1 MFGRQT
7 AEEALASVGRILAPL
22 VHADPGRLDART
34 IADRVATATA
44 AKEAEIA
51 QLLQRCL
58 DEAAEATKFR
68 GRCGELVAER
78 DGLKAEI
85 ERLHE
90 ENGALLVTL
99 QNRGRLL
106 EKAEARIAELEGMH
120 DRAQPVLEAT
130 RLWMLAK
137 PASRASMGAL
147 LELQRASRAYHT
159 EQPQKDGG
167 TNA

>member
-44 AKEAEIA
+44 AKKTEIE

-85 ERLHE
+85 ERLKARVKVLEDGYRQIKKLSH
-90 ENGALLVTL
+90 ATL
-99 QNRGRLL
+99 NMEDIRW
-106 EKAEARIAELEGMH
+106 IAEQALKG
-120 DRAQPVLEAT
+120 
-130 RLWMLAK
+130 
-137 PASRASMGAL
+137 GA
-147 LELQRASRAYHT
+147 E
-159 EQPQKDGG
+159 
-167 TNA
+167 

>member
-44 AKEAEIA
+44 AKKTEIE

-68 GRCGELVAER
+68 GRCGGLVTER
-78 DGLKAEI
+78 DGLKAKI
-85 ERLHE
+85 ERLKE
-90 ENGALLVTL
+90 ENQRLYDELSGFPSALADMEHRT
-99 QNRGRLL
+99 QG
-106 EKAEARIAELEGMH
+106 AEARVAELEG
-120 DRAQPVLEAT
+120 VLKEIRSRTCVMGTEWGDSAVHK
-130 RLWMLAK
+130 LADN
-137 PASRASMGAL
+137 AL
-147 LELQRASRAYHT
+147 KI
-159 EQPQKDGG
+159 KDGESNG
-167 TNA
+167 

>member
-1 MFGRQT
+1 MKGDLTKQPKWVRTQM
-7 AEEALASVGRILAPL
+7 ALLRKALRAKDGRI
-22 VHADPGRLDART
+22 T
-34 IADRVATATA
+34 
-44 AKEAEIA
+44 
-51 QLLQRCL
+51 
-58 DEAAEATKFR
+58 
-68 GRCGELVAER
+68 
-78 DGLKAEI
+78 
-85 ERLHE
+85 RLHSAMDDE
-90 ENGALLVTL
+90 GKQKRE
-99 QNRGRLL
+99 
-106 EKAEARIAELEGMH
+106 AEARIAELEGMH